1 MRRIERLYAISEHI
15 RRAAPGTIS
24 ARVLAE
30 ELGVTRRTI
39 ERDLAALRLAGVPLY
54 GTPGRRGGTGTVG
67 RRSTAV
73 VAMTEHEVV
82 ALIVAAHLAGDAP
95 FATSAATAIGKLLD
109 ALDPPERVL
118 ADELRG
124 RFRLAAHPGSSGS
137 ARVRSVLE
145 DGLRAHTVVRLTYV
159 DRNEVRTVRRVE
171 PTGFYLDG
179 DAWAL
184 IAWCHLR
191 QAGRMFFLDRIA
203 AAHPT
208 RRPFEPR
215 DPDAVLGWVPAPG
228 VAP

>member
-1 MRRIERLYAISEHI
+1 VRRIERLYAISEHL
-15 RRAAPGTIS
+15 RRATPGTIS
-24 ARVLAE
+24 ARRLAE

-39 ERDLAALRLAGVPLY
+39 ERDLAALRLAGLPLY

-73 VAMTEHEVV
+73 VAMTEQEVV

-109 ALDPPERVL
+109 ALDAPERVQ

-124 RFRLAAHPGSSGS
+124 RFRLAARPGSSGS

-145 DGLRAHTVVRLTYV
+145 DALRTRTVVRLTYV
-159 DRNEVRTVRRVE
+159 DRNGVRTVRGVE

-179 DAWAL
+179 EAWAL
-184 IAWCHLR
+184 IAWCRLR
-191 QAGRMFFLDRIA
+191 HAGRLFFLDRIA

-208 RRPFEPR
+208 RQPFEPR